1 VQVQQP
7 EMPFLRVL
15 EYRAFDGGTV
25 FAVEGELDLGTVKQ
39 LQRPFAGICRR
50 SHAVTVD
57 LRRVAFVDCVGLR
70 ALLELDAEGLEHDC
84 RVEFIQGPDA
94 VARVFELTGTR
105 EQLAFVPSISAP
117 PVAVSTG

>member
-1 VQVQQP
+1 MQAQP
-7 EMPFLRVL
+7 PDKPFLRVL

-25 FAVEGELDLGTVKQ
+25 FAVEGDLDLGTVEQ
-39 LQRPFAGICRR
+39 LKRPLFGICRR
-50 SHAVTVD
+50 SNAVTVD
-57 LRRVAFVDCVGLR
+57 LRRVAFLDCVGLR
-70 ALLELDAEGLEHDC
+70 ALLELDAEGAEHDC

-105 EQLAFVPSISAP
+105 EQLAFVSAISAP

>member
-7 EMPFLRVL
+7 DMPFLRVL

-25 FAVEGELDLGTVKQ
+25 FAVEGELDLGTVEQ
-39 LQRPFAGICRR
+39 LRRPLHGICRR
-50 SHAVTVD
+50 SDAVTVD
-57 LRRVAFVDCVGLR
+57 LRRVAFLDCVGLR
-70 ALLELDAEGLEHDC
+70 ALLELDAEGTEHDC

-94 VARVFELTGTR
+94 VARVFDLTGTR
-105 EQLAFVPSISAP
+105 EQLAFVSAISAP

>member
-1 VQVQQP
+1 MQVQQSETP
-7 EMPFLRVL
+7 CLRVL

-25 FAVEGELDLGTVKQ
+25 FAVEGDLDLGTVEQ
-39 LQRPFAGICRR
+39 LRRPLTGICRR
-50 SHAVTVD
+50 SDAVTVD
-57 LRRVAFVDCVGLR
+57 LRRVGFLDCVGLR
-70 ALLELDAEGLEHDC
+70 ALLELDAEGAEHDC

-105 EQLAFVPSISAP
+105 EQLAFVPAISAP